1 MINAGWFRNSML
13 ETVLETMYYN
23 KNSKIGVILY
33 LRHFIDNSGALKT
46 TLKSLIFLP
55 QNYAE

>member
-1 MINAGWFRNSML
+1 MINAGWFRNNML
-13 ETVLETMYYN
+13 ETVVETMYYN
-23 KNSKIGVILY
+23 KNSKIGLIFN

-46 TLKSLIFLP
+46 TLKSQTFLP

>member
-1 MINAGWFRNSML
+1 MINAGWFRNNMP
-13 ETVLETMYYN
+13 ETVVETIYYN
-23 KNSKIGVILY
+23 KNSKIGVLLY
-33 LRHFIDNSGALKT
+33 LRRFIDNSGAFKT

>member
-1 MINAGWFRNSML
+1 VV
-13 ETVLETMYYN
+13 ETIYYN
-23 KNSKIGVILY
+23 KNSKIGVLLY
-33 LRHFIDNSGALKT
+33 LRRFIDNSGAFKT

>member
-1 MINAGWFRNSML
+1 MIDAGWFRNNML
-13 ETVLETMYYN
+13 ETVVETMYYN

-33 LRHFIDNSGALKT
+33 LRLFIDNSGALKT